1 MKTLAKVFKDN
12 GLSLAF
18 GALFLVCLIG
28 QAVSGYALEREEPA
42 LQPHAQSLVTY
53 LGSAAFLRGVFGNWQ
68 AALLQLATLIVFA
81 VFLRQRG
88 ASHSR
93 KPDDE
98 KPSADQG
105 YSGKGPIGWTRHW
118 LYRNS
123 LSLAFLAMFVVAFAV
138 FVIAD
143 WHSYQSE
150 RQTIHLGAIGIGRFL
165 ISARLWFDVMQ
176 TWQAEFFAMA
186 VFLVLSIFLRQ
197 ENSAESKPV
206 WARDDDTGE
215 TNE

>member
-1 MKTLAKVFKDN
+1 MFAVWGLAGFYAALGPALFVALTGSTSVWESAL
-12 GLSLAF
+12 GLFLFAGVASASTIVLHRASGRALTITGAATMLAGLAATIIAVELGSVPLYFLASAIVGVGF
-18 GALFLVCLIG
+18 GAGF
-28 QAVSGYALEREEPA
+28 Q
-42 LQPHAQSLVTY
+42 
-53 LGSAAFLRGVFGNWQ
+53 
-68 AALLQLATLIVFA
+68 
-81 VFLRQRG
+81 
-88 ASHSR
+88 
-93 KPDDE
+93 
-98 KPSADQG
+98 
-105 YSGKGPIGWTRHW
+105 GPIRTLVPLASPEERPG
-118 LYRNS
+118 L
-123 LSLAFLAMFVVAFAV
+123 LSAMFVVAFAV